1 MSPNFAD
8 LLLLVDSRLPAGGHA
23 HSGGIAPAIEAG
35 LIKDIDQLEIALRA
49 RLKHQGPMQAA
60 AVRLAAKGLNSDEID
75 HALDIRMPSKAA
87 RAASRAQG
95 RGLIRVADQ
104 VWPEIGFEVIDHHHP
119 VAFGVIAKSFG
130 ASEVAP
136 LAFLQQSLMSG
147 ASAGVRLMGFDPIS
161 VTFLVSQM
169 RSIVEEVSQSIT
181 QIESIDEMPAG
192 SLPGLESL
200 TENYSKAQVR
210 LFAS

>member
-35 LIKDIDQLEIALRA
+35 LIKDINQLEAALRT
-49 RLKHQGPMQAA
+49 RLKHQGPMQGA
-60 AVRLAAKGLNSDEID
+60 AVKLAAKGIDPKEID
-75 HALDIRMPSKAA
+75 RALDIRMISKAA
-87 RAASRAQG
+87 RSASRAQG
-95 RGLIRVADQ
+95 RGLIRVANE
-104 VWPEIGFEVIDHHHP
+104 VWPEIRFEVSDHHHP
-119 VAFGVIAKSFG
+119 VAFGVIAQSFG
-130 ASEVAP
+130 AQDVAP
-136 LAFLQQSLMSG
+136 LAFLQQTLMSG

-169 RSIVEEVSQSIT
+169 RGLVEEISQSLL
-181 QIESIDEMPAG
+181 QIENIDAIPAG